1 MPNVGINLNE
11 VVEKPRLPGGQPFTF
26 HFKKS
31 ELGLSKNPNKKTG
44 KQEGLISC
52 IIQPLEADWNDRD
65 VYHTFSLSPGA
76 LQSDDA
82 VISIKKFFTTVGFQW
97 GPNGEFSNE
106 DLYSIKFVGEI
117 KYEEGNN
124 FPRLAKVVQGV
135 A

>member
-11 VVEKPRLPGGQPFTF
+11 VVEKSRLPGGQPFTF
-26 HFKKS
+26 HFKQAN
-31 ELGLSKNPNKKTG
+31 LGLSKNPNKRTG

-52 IIQPLEADWNDRD
+52 ILNPLEPDFADRD
-65 VYHTFSLSPGA
+65 VYHSFSLSPGA
-76 LQSDDA
+76 LQSDDPT
-82 VISIKKFFTTVGFQW
+82 ISIKKFFLSVGFKW
-97 GPNGEFSNE
+97 GDNGEFSNE
-106 DLYSIKFVGEI
+106 DLYAIKFVGEV